1 MEKLIELLNKEMEEK
16 EKAWPKLARFTSY
29 DGINKVFN
37 LNNGCSFCVEFVL
50 SKRYWFIEWLVK
62 KDKISHFEI
71 DRKIINSWWL
81 YHWKETTIN
90 RVWNNLDKVLIV
102 LLSISDTPI
111 SDLISYLK

>member
-50 SKRYWFIEWLVK
+50 SKRYGFIKWLLD
-62 KDKISHFEI
+62 KDKINTNYITGYSIYWTDEYFTPYENLLMDLARFEEPL
-71 DRKIINSWWL
+71 NYLAS
-81 YHWKETTIN
+81 
-90 RVWNNLDKVLIV
+90 
-102 LLSISDTPI
+102 LL
-111 SDLISYLK
+111 K

>member
-50 SKRYWFIEWLVK
+50 SKRYRFIKRLVK
-62 KDKISHFEI
+62 NNKIDLSKLWKKSYMWFWDKYTREASLLMI
-71 DRKIINSWWL
+71 
-81 YHWKETTIN
+81 
-90 RVWNNLDKVLIV
+90 
-102 LLSISDTPI
+102 LSISNTPI
-111 SDLISYLK
+111 KDLISMLK

>member
-1 MEKLIELLNKEMEEK
+1 MLE
-16 EKAWPKLARFTSY
+16 
-29 DGINKVFN
+29 
-37 LNNGCSFCVEFVL
+37 NGCLFHWNKPINNKKEEFDLLVI
-50 SKRYWFIEWLVK
+50 SKHYWFIQRLVQ

-102 LLSISDTPI
+102 LLAISENPI

>member
-50 SKRYWFIEWLVK
+50 SKRYGFIKWLCGKNKIDLLKLDSRIALSWFNKVERVLMA
-62 KDKISHFEI
+62 
-71 DRKIINSWWL
+71 L
-81 YHWKETTIN
+81 TIQEN
-90 RVWNNLDKVLIV
+90 
-102 LLSISDTPI
+102 PI
-111 SDLISYLK
+111 SFLIDILK